1 MANTNSNLATA
12 QAAATRDRSAGIVQ
26 SRDICGVMLFAR
38 GQVTVPALVAVN
50 DTLTL
55 IPAEAL
61 PVGAVFEPALSWVY
75 CETDPGTALTLDI
88 GPVSNPDALADA
100 LALTAI
106 GTTSGVVTFDKSG
119 TMPLGISDP
128 IAIEASESVIATVKV
143 STAVDATVMQ
153 FCIAY
158 RATA

>member
-1 MANTNSNLATA
+1 MANTNSNLVVA
-12 QAAATRDRSAGIVQ
+12 QAAALRDRSAAITQG
-26 SRDICGVMLFAR
+26 RDICGVMLYAR
-38 GQVTVPALVAVN
+38 GQISIPATPDVN

-55 IPAEAL
+55 VPAEAL
-61 PVGAVFEPALSWVY
+61 PLGAVFEPAASWVY

-88 GPVSNPDALADA
+88 GTPSNPDALADA
-100 LALTAI
+100 LALTTA
-106 GTTSGVVTFDKSG
+106 GTTGGVVTFDKSG

-128 IAIEASESVIATVKV
+128 ITITEAEPVVATVKV
-143 STAVDATVMQ
+143 STAVDATVLQ